1 MELKKVRQL
10 WDSFPEISMEER
22 PVLSSDLEKI
32 VVANPLTDAFYLE
45 KKLKG
50 RIYISALLWLLN
62 VYQLRI
68 QWKTDGNDL
77 YQQAALFFL
86 LSWFIYFHIRLK
98 LFADYP
104 TLLSLKLVPFLNKL
118 ETMLDKYILSFKMI
132 GLIAGFYLLALVE
145 TVLSRLNSGAYES
158 ISQNGF
164 YKWLII
170 IFLSVSFYILLLQT
184 VIPKYRKL
192 LAAVS
197 KYKYGITAARSQKK

>member
-1 MELKKVRQL
+1 MELKKVRQQ

-45 KKLKG
+45 KKLKL
-50 RIYISALLWLLN
+50 RIYLSALLWLLN

-77 YQQAALFFL
+77 YQQAALFVL

-118 ETMLDKYILSFKMI
+118 ETVLDKYILSFKMI
-132 GLIAGFYLLALVE
+132 GMIAGFYLLALVE
-145 TVLSRLNSGAYES
+145 ILLSRLNSEAGES
-158 ISQNGF
+158 IRQNGF

>member
-1 MELKKVRQL
+1 MELKKVRQH
-10 WDSFPEISMEER
+10 WDSFPELSMEER

-32 VVANPLTDAFYLE
+32 VVANPLTDASYLE

-50 RIYISALLWLLN
+50 RIYISCLLWLLN

-68 QWKTDGNDL
+68 QWKTDGTDVF
-77 YQQAALFFL
+77 QQAALFVL

-98 LFADYP
+98 LFSDYP

-145 TVLSRLNSGAYES
+145 ILLSRLNLGAYES

-197 KYKYGITAARSQKK
+197 KYKYGITTARSQKK